1 MRSQGVSERPC
12 DEQWKRRQRKQR
24 ERCIQIKHHEHYD
37 HNLQQRDHAL
47 LDTVNQKFGFKVQ
60 KEPGGIGPSDHTSF
74 YRKKVPVF
82 FLWTGNHA
90 DYHRPSDTADKIN
103 VAGMRRI
110 ADFVEELSTELAK
123 APQRP
128 EYVLIKSTM
137 PTGGYRGP
145 RLQFMPGY
153 GEVGDGVYVSA
164 VTEGG
169 AAYRGGVRDG
179 DWIVE
184 IAGKPI
190 KNMAGYMTVL
200 GSLRRGQPVAVT
212 IVRKGKRLSLT
223 VTPE

>member
-1 MRSQGVSERPC
+1 M
-12 DEQWKRRQRKQR
+12 
-24 ERCIQIKHHEHYD
+24 
-37 HNLQQRDHAL
+37 
-47 LDTVNQKFGFKVQ
+47 
-60 KEPGGIGPSDHTSF
+60 
-74 YRKKVPVF
+74 F
-82 FLWTGNHA
+82 FVWTGNHS

-103 VAGMRRI
+103 VAGMARI
-110 ADFVEELSTELAK
+110 ADFVQELASHLSK
-123 APQRP
+123 VPERP

-137 PTGGYRGP
+137 PTGGFRGP

-153 GEVGDGVYVSA
+153 GEVGDGLYVSA

-169 AAYRGGVRDG
+169 AAQRGGIKDG

-200 GSLRRGQPVAVT
+200 NGLQRGQPVKVT
-212 IVRKGKRLSLT
+212 VVRKNKRITLT